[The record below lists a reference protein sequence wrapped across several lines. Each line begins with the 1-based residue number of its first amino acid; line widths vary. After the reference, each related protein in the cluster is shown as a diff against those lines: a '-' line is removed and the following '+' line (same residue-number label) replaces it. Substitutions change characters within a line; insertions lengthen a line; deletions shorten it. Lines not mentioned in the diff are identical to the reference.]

1 MAGGVSFVC
10 PAAFFIASGPWI
22 SFALANATALGLSAD
37 QMAAL
42 LELRHRF
49 HVELRRPGVDAAA
62 LRRDIMRRA
71 AALLTPE
78 QRAMMFRLAAPA
90 RTEPGPGG
98 DDDGRADRAT
108 AGREQAL
115 RRTRA

>member
-78 QRAMMFRLAAPA
+78 QPRAGPSPHPSLSLQPASRLYL
-90 RTEPGPGG
+90 
-98 DDDGRADRAT
+98 DGY
-108 AGREQAL
+108 G
-115 RRTRA
+115 